1 MSAETDDLSIPEALI
16 EARRLHG
23 AAPSYHTAWCK
34 IVTGEI
40 PAERVGR
47 GYKVKRSA
55 VPLLAA
61 LARPVSPRAA

>member
-1 MSAETDDLSIPEALI
+1 MSAETDDLSIPEALL

-23 AAPSYHTAWCK
+23 AAPSYHTAWCR
-34 IVTGEI
+34 IVTGVI

-55 VPLLAA
+55 VPQLAA
-61 LARPVSPRAA
+61 LARPVRQRAA

>member
-1 MSAETDDLSIPEALI
+1 MSAETDDLSIPEALL
-16 EARRLHG
+16 EAKRLHG

-34 IVTGEI
+34 VVTGEI

-55 VPLLAA
+55 VPQIAA
-61 LARPVSPRAA
+61 LAQPASQRAA